1 MRTGIKVAIGIIA
14 LIIIIVISLYSMYIS
29 GFNGVQSR
37 DEMVKKRAADV
48 DTQLQRR
55 YDLIPNLVSSVK
67 GYMQFERQTLENIT
81 KLRTQWMQTPDAAQR
96 VNLSNQLE
104 ATLSKIILTYEAYPE
119 LKSDATVTRLMDEL
133 AGTENRISVS
143 RTAYNDGVR
152 DFNLHIRTFP
162 NNIFNENGFLG
173 AKAWGYDQYPQ
184 YEASAQASNIVPQ
197 VNLNFTS

>member
-1 MRTGIKVAIGIIA
+1 MRTGIKVGIGIA
-14 LIIIIVISLYSMYIS
+14 ALLIIIIVSLYSMYFS

-37 DEMVKKRAADV
+37 DESVKKRAADV

-67 GYMQFERQTLENIT
+67 GYMQFERQTLEDIT
-81 KLRTQWMQTPDAAQR
+81 KLRSQWMQNPDTAQR

-119 LKSDATVTRLMDEL
+119 LKSDSTVTRLMDEL

-152 DFNLHIRTFP
+152 DYNLHIRTFP

-173 AKAWGYDQYPQ
+173 AKAWGYNQYPQ
-184 YEASAQASNIVPQ
+184 YEASAEVRNIVPQ
-197 VNLNFTS
+197 VNLNLTG